1 MDELNLACG
10 EDNTL
15 EDKIGTIVEAIA
27 TTEAGNLKKLSLHG
41 IDLSLVDSSLLVKM
55 ATQVEDLRLNGV
67 DILEE
72 DQVKTIFQTIA
83 TGPGKLKRMSLRCRS
98 PYTQG

>member
-1 MDELNLACG
+1 MTQVDELNLACG

-41 IDLSLVDSSLLVKM
+41 IDLSLAEAPPDSDYLSLSRYLSFFSF
-55 ATQVEDLRLNGV
+55 T
-67 DILEE
+67 
-72 DQVKTIFQTIA
+72 
-83 TGPGKLKRMSLRCRS
+83 
-98 PYTQG
+98 